1 MKKQFQW
8 LALVL
13 LFFMLCTVNFVPP
26 AGAKDTFP
34 SKPITWIV
42 PMSPGGGFDVYSRG
56 VSKFME
62 KYLGQPFVIKNVP
75 GAGNRTG
82 TNAIYRA
89 RPDGYTIGIINMP
102 GMVASQMLMKTQ
114 FDLDKFTWLG
124 GVADEKYVL
133 ATGSKTPFRTLKDLQ
148 ESKTPLNIGSTGR
161 GSTSNAVTVIGSKMM
176 NIPFNFVSGYAG
188 STETVVA
195 TIRGDC
201 ALVNFITTSIY
212 SYIESGDLRPVL
224 QYSKQ
229 RHPLYPDTPT
239 VVELGF
245 PKLAVLSLPRL
256 IAAPP
261 KVPQD
266 RAAML
271 ESALIKA
278 LKDPELISW
287 AKKSKRDIDVITGTE
302 AAELVR
308 ENINL
313 YKQYEEVLKTYY

>member
-1 MKKQFQW
+1 MKRQFQ
-8 LALVL
+8 LVALVS
-13 LFFMLCTVNFVPP
+13 LFFMLCAAGFVPL
-26 AGAKDTFP
+26 ADAEDAFP

-133 ATGSKTPFRTLKDLQ
+133 ATGSKMPFRTLKDLQ
-148 ESKTPLNIGSTGR
+148 ASKTPLNIGSTGR

-212 SYIESGDLRPVL
+212 SYIESGDLRPIL
-224 QYSKQ
+224 QYSKK

-245 PKLAVLSLPRL
+245 PKLGVLSLPRL

-261 KVPQD
+261 KIPQD

-278 LKDPELISW
+278 LKDPELIAW
-287 AKKSKRDIDVITGTE
+287 AQKSKRDIDVISGAE

-308 ENINL
+308 ENVSL
-313 YKQYEEVLKTYY
+313 YKQYEEVLKAYY